1 MILTNP
7 HTGKPVDVAD
17 AHVDR
22 LLAAG
27 FKRVEKKQEPEPEQA
42 ERPRRGRPRKSE

>member
-7 HTGKPVDVAD
+7 HTGKPVDVSD
-17 AHVDR
+17 GSVDR

-27 FKRVEKKQEPEPEQA
+27 FTKAEKKQEPEPEQA
-42 ERPRRGRPRKSE
+42 ERPRRGRERKSE

>member
-1 MILTNP
+1 MKLNNP

-17 AHVDR
+17 AYVDR

-27 FKRVEKKQEPEPEQA
+27 FTKAEKKQEPEPEQA
-42 ERPRRGRPRKSE
+42 EKPRRGRPRKSE